1 MNILTFFNN
10 KGGVGKTTLAV
21 NIAAYLSKQKRKKI
35 LFLDLDP
42 QANSTQLVLPEDK
55 WIEIYGR
62 SASRKSV
69 IDYFDNFLVGDS
81 SIKFFDVPIKQSD
94 SKYYFDLVPGH
105 PRLSLIEDILSDSWN
120 KCTGSDI
127 GGFRKTNWL
136 NCIKQEYKN
145 EYDLILVDVGPSLG
159 ALNRTILLNSDYFL
173 TPMGSDIFSILGIE
187 NISSWM
193 KNWKR
198 NYETSLVH
206 FNSNQ
211 GEKSEETIRKYHLNI
226 DPNKTTRFIG
236 YSVQQYITRSFKSGR
251 RPIKAY
257 DEIISQIPDEIISQ
271 LKDFIKEGLNED
283 AILLGDV
290 PFLYSIVPLSQ
301 SYKVPIFDL
310 DYGNGIR
317 GNQKD
322 NVIKYTGMIDKIV
335 EKIFSNIGE
344 KI

>member
-69 IDYFDNFLVGDS
+69 INYFIDIINGDS
-81 SIKFFDVPIKQSD
+81 NINFFDIPIKQSD
-94 SKYYFDLVPGH
+94 SKYGFDLVPGH
-105 PRLSLIEDILSDSWN
+105 PKLSLIEDILSDAWN
-120 KCTGSDI
+120 KCSAVDV

-136 NCIKQEYKN
+136 NCIKQNYKN
-145 EYDLILVDVGPSLG
+145 DYDLILVDVGPSLG

-193 KNWKR
+193 KGWKST
-198 NYETSLVH
+198 YETSLVH
-206 FNSNQ
+206 FKSKQ
-211 GEKSEETIRKYHLNI
+211 GENFEDTNQKYSLNI
-226 DPNKTTRFIG
+226 DTNKTTRFIG

-257 DEIISQIPDEIISQ
+257 DDIISQIPNEIISQ
-271 LKDFIKEGLNED
+271 LKDFLKIGLKEED
-283 AILLGDV
+283 ILLGDV

-310 DYGNGIR
+310 EYSDGIR
-317 GNQKD
+317 GSQKG
-322 NVIKYTGMIDKIV
+322 NVVKYTEMIDKIV
-335 EKIFSNIGE
+335 GKIFSNIGE